1 MKRTKFSPVWPAMKM
16 LAELRDAEDH
26 DHAVAAAKRFDAEFR
41 PRWPEAADKIRDD
54 VDVLLMFHNFPAEHW
69 VHHLKTSNPIES
81 RPRIRSP
88 RDQARNP
95 IHNS

>member
-1 MKRTKFSPVWPAMKM
+1 MPSPRRSGSTPSSGSAGPK
-16 LAELRDAEDH
+16 
-26 DHAVAAAKRFDAEFR
+26 
-41 PRWPEAADKIRDD
+41 AADKIRDD

-81 RPRIRSP
+81 RPRVRSP

-95 IHNS
+95 FHNS